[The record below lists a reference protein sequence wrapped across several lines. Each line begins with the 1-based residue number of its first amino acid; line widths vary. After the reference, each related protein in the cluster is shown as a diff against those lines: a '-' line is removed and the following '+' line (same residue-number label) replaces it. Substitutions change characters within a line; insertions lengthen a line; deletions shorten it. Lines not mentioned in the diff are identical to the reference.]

1 MGTIRKCRIFV
12 SDEASAIQ
20 WLRQQL
26 AKKPQTFQELHP
38 QFLKEIGGWSK
49 NEVPLELSTILEQN
63 FLHYDGNEE
72 VSSQIHS
79 YLSSNFKELRNLPK
93 DAPELR
99 TKGKDRWYVPDPNK
113 AGDLEKLRERALLRE
128 FGEYLP
134 PGYKPVKPESLEGFI
149 PGLEP
154 KPAAVPKGKKMKVI
168 RLEAVRAGFK
178 LCWQNRDYRTIIA
191 VAQRIPENVLEEDS
205 KLLMWYDQA
214 MTRSGE
220 E

>member
-1 MGTIRKCRIFV
+1 
-12 SDEASAIQ
+12 
-20 WLRQQL
+20 
-26 AKKPQTFQELHP
+26 
-38 QFLKEIGGWSK
+38 
-49 NEVPLELSTILEQN
+49 VPLELSTILEQN